1 MLESLNPFASDRP
14 KLQLK
19 LNRLKVKFLSL
30 KVEKDWYFGKN
41 NYDKVSEIEYKII
54 DLEQSISNLEVQIA
68 KLEKKN

>member
-1 MLESLNPFASDRP
+1 MLESLNLFASDRP

-19 LNRLKVKFLSL
+19 LNRLKVKFFSL
-30 KVEKDWYFGKN
+30 EVEKDWYFKKK

-54 DLEQSISNLEVQIA
+54 ELQIKIYNLEVQIV